1 MLPPPETSPKP
12 TSGALDTHTDIRVL
26 VTYIPTGDFLRFG
39 GDIVLLLTAAQK
51 GLITDWEGSVAS
63 VTPCLTLGRG
73 LGVWL
78 DAPLHTDCWPCC

>member
-1 MLPPPETSPKP
+1 MLPPPEPSPKR

-26 VTYIPTGDFLRFG
+26 VTCICSVQFPTGDFLSFG
-39 GDIVLLLTAAQK
+39 GNTGLLLTAAQK

-73 LGVWL
+73 LVV
-78 DAPLHTDCWPCC
+78 